1 MGMMIC
7 MTNDGSYMNNG
18 TRMRESSQQ
27 FGGKVN
33 FMAAAKAYV
42 VPVAAMISGEPKICC
57 IDSQEVASLVLYE
70 HSFVMY
76 VIMPVTWPD

>member
-18 TRMRESSQQ
+18 TRMCEPSHH

-42 VPVAAMISGEPKICC
+42 APVAAMILG
-57 IDSQEVASLVLYE
+57 
-70 HSFVMY
+70 
-76 VIMPVTWPD
+76 